1 LCLGLAGCSLFGK
14 KSPARSSSPSG
25 ESATGPPG
33 YRNDTAQTTLQANVS
48 GILAGRVLDSYD
60 QKPPVTYI
68 QIISAGDKNGSK
80 GNPVEVA
87 TDSQGFFT
95 VHNLQPGQHYQL
107 IARTRD
113 QNPNLAGTVW
123 ATPPNPRLL
132 IHISSDLASANT
144 PPAPPPPGSSD
155 RKTSPTNALPRR
167 PWWEGP
173 PAPADS
179 PAPPKPAATQ
189 AGSQASGRAIDI
201 GTPIHLNEEN
211 TNPPAGSTFGTQPRG
226 DIRPE
231 DISAA
236 PRASTQDPVLNMT
249 VPSSLPQEPTP
260 SSIPQRP
267 MGAPFCVLTGRQLD
281 NFALLDL
288 SGQPWEYRSHRG
300 RLVLLDF
307 WGTWCV
313 YCLQSMPRL
322 RILQDSYGRDGLE
335 VIGIAY
341 EDGTPAE
348 QARKVA
354 SVRDRLQINYRLLL
368 GSDMTTCPVKTQF
381 RVTRF
386 PTLILLDESNRIIWR
401 EEGLDDYRFQDLTML
416 IRQHL
421 RSR

>member
-1 LCLGLAGCSLFGK
+1 VFGK
-14 KSPARSSSPSG
+14 KSQTRPNLPAGETGTGAPPSR
-25 ESATGPPG
+25 A
-33 YRNDTAQTTLQANVS
+33 DAVQTTLQANVS
-48 GILAGRVLDSYD
+48 GILAGRVIDSYD
-60 QKPPVTYI
+60 RRPPVTYI
-68 QIISAGDKNGSK
+68 QIVPAADKNSPK
-80 GNPVEVA
+80 SNPIEVV

-95 VHNLQPGQHYQL
+95 VHNLEPGQHYQL

-113 QNPNLAGTVW
+113 HNPNLAGTVW

-132 IHISSDLASANT
+132 IHISSDLSTAST
-144 PPAPPPPGSSD
+144 PPAPPPPSPPE
-155 RKTSPTNALPRR
+155 RKSSPTNSLPRR
-167 PWWEGP
+167 PWWERP
-173 PAPADS
+173 PAPAEAAGTRDGAVGLGAPPETPRAVDIGAPIRVNEESAPSPAGGAAGPYPPRADTRPETVS
-179 PAPPKPAATQ
+179 PAPGAAIREPLLNVAPQGSLPEQPAVAALIQ
-189 AGSQASGRAIDI
+189 G
-201 GTPIHLNEEN
+201 
-211 TNPPAGSTFGTQPRG
+211 PAR
-226 DIRPE
+226 
-231 DISAA
+231 
-236 PRASTQDPVLNMT
+236 
-249 VPSSLPQEPTP
+249 VPS
-260 SSIPQRP
+260 
-267 MGAPFCVLTGRQLD
+267 CVLTGKQLD
-281 NFALLDL
+281 NFALFDL

-322 RILQDSYGRDGLE
+322 RILQDTYGRDGLE

-341 EDGTPAE
+341 EDGNPQE

-386 PTLILLDESNRIIWR
+386 PTLILLDENNRIIWR
-401 EEGLDDYRFQDLTML
+401 EEGLDDYRFQDLSML